1 MGLLVYSAS
10 AGSGKTYTL
19 ALKYIAMAV
28 ATDRASDFT
37 NILAVTFTNMAT
49 AEMKN
54 RILEQLDNLAR
65 GGTDKD
71 FLQNLIKETK
81 ISKDVLV
88 RRAKGV
94 LAAIMHDYDHF
105 RVETIDSFFQTLL
118 TNLAHELKLPR
129 GFKVDL
135 DDKAV
140 ISQSV
145 DRMLLGVGNK
155 ANANLTRLFISALE
169 RHIDDDK
176 GWNIAKELKRFAQSN
191 LFRGEYMAHDEE
203 IEEVTSDSKYM
214 GRLHHALR
222 SALRSY
228 KRQFDEKLEDCIAR
242 IEPEVEAVAGVSKG
256 KAKYIRTYEGN
267 MRKHEFSEPAKSIV
281 AMAGNWEDVFN
292 KTCKEKEALRGHAQ
306 RISDILNEMENLR
319 ETFASSV
326 YNCELTLENLDK
338 LSLLG
343 AISREITRYTT
354 EHETFLLARTP
365 ELFNRM
371 VKGNDASFVF
381 EKYGTTF
388 KHIMIDEFQD
398 TSRMQ
403 WNNFKTLLL
412 ENMAQGDESML
423 VGDIKQ
429 SIYRWRGGD
438 WNILF
443 DIENEI
449 KQTKVT
455 VLPKVENF
463 RSLPVIVRF
472 NNAFFVK
479 ASTYIDKRHWEVP
492 GDWICHETKLM
503 PVLPEEV
510 DNSNIIQQIYKD
522 VEQTPRCG
530 EEGTGYVRIVMNDK
544 DTTAERTIEDLYE
557 QAVNL
562 HVEHGVPY
570 GEMLILVR
578 RNSETQTII
587 DYITEKDPAFPI
599 TSAEAFM
606 LKSSLMVTT
615 LINAL
620 KFLSDKTDTLAMALL
635 REGLHVI
642 CDKIE
647 DKELRNFHLDMID
660 GICTTLSDDAQ
671 RATMQQMPLYELCLH
686 LIMMMHYEE
695 TEKLGE
701 LKQSAYIFNFLDA
714 LISYIN
720 DHSSDIK
727 DFISFW
733 DDVLS
738 ERSIAVNVEDAVRV
752 MTIHKAKGLEGHTVF
767 IPFADFLLE
776 NSQHDKIIW
785 CAPQQNMTN
794 DTNVNELVGRLPLVP
809 VNDLKKMEES
819 AYSTFYE
826 NEHRQQ
832 RVDSLNTLYVAFT
845 RAKCNLFIWSK
856 RPKIGGRSAFNL
868 IDAFVNNLQP
878 NDKNTKTT
886 PGVVCY
892 GNIVGAKGT
901 KEAKDEQDTKEIS
914 VSISHNDLSGVN
926 FFQSSK
932 ALDFLADSER
942 EIEGDTPELQHQRRT
957 RYFMNKGTLY
967 HQVFSLI
974 ERKEDVPGVIEKM
987 RAEGLLATKKQADE
1001 ILTFVTTA
1009 LQQEKETA
1017 KWFDGTYELYN
1028 EHNILI
1034 RSDGHAKMFRP
1045 DRVMVAADHAVV
1057 VDYKF
1062 GSEKEEYKGQV
1073 RKYANNLAKLLNKP
1087 VKGYLWY
1094 VSEKVIPVCD
1104 IELNIK

>member
-49 AEMKN
+49 AEMKD
-54 RILEQLDNLAR
+54 RILKQLDNLAR

-71 FLQNLIKETK
+71 FLENLIKETQ

-140 ISQSV
+140 VSQSV
-145 DRMLLGVGNK
+145 DRMLLGVGNE
-155 ANANLTRLFISALE
+155 ANADLTSMIISVLE

-222 SALRSY
+222 SYIRD
-228 KRQFDEKLEDCIAR
+228 FDEKLEDCIAR
-242 IEPEVEAVAGVSKG
+242 IEPEVEAVAGVKSK
-256 KAKYIRTYEGN
+256 ATNIRTYEKN
-267 MRKHEFSEPAKSIV
+267 LRKHDFSEPAKIIV
-281 AMAGNWEDVFN
+281 TMAGNWDAVFN
-292 KTCKEKEALRGHAQ
+292 KDCKEKEALRGHAQ
-306 RISDILNEMENLR
+306 RISDILKEMEYLR
-319 ETFASSV
+319 ETYASSV
-326 YNCELTLENLDK
+326 YNCELTLKNLDR
-338 LSLLG
+338 LSLSG

-443 DIENEI
+443 DIKKEFD
-449 KQTKVT
+449 QAD

-544 DTTAERTIEDLYE
+544 DTTAEETIEDLYE

-635 REGLHVI
+635 REGLHAI
-642 CDKIE
+642 YDKIE
-647 DKELRNFHLDMID
+647 DKELRNFYLDMID

-686 LIMMMHYEE
+686 LMMMMHYEE
-695 TEKLGE
+695 AEKLGE

-714 LISYIN
+714 LVSYIN

-856 RPKIGGRSAFNL
+856 RPKIGGCSAFNL

-878 NDKNTKTT
+878 SDEKTTT

-914 VSISHNDLSGVN
+914 VSISHNDLSGVK

-1062 GSEKEEYKGQV
+1062 GSEKEEYKDQV
-1073 RKYANNLAKLLNKP
+1073 EMYANNLAKLLNKP

-1094 VSEKVIPVCD
+1094 VSKKVIPVCD

>member
-49 AEMKN
+49 AEMKD
-54 RILEQLDNLAR
+54 RILKQLDNLAR

-71 FLQNLIKETK
+71 FLENLIKETQ

-140 ISQSV
+140 VSQSV
-145 DRMLLGVGNK
+145 DRMLLGVGNE
-155 ANANLTRLFISALE
+155 ANADLTSMIISVLE

-222 SALRSY
+222 SYIRD
-228 KRQFDEKLEDCIAR
+228 FDEKLEDCIAR
-242 IEPEVEAVAGVSKG
+242 IEPEVEAVAGVKSK
-256 KAKYIRTYEGN
+256 ATNIRTYEKN
-267 MRKHEFSEPAKSIV
+267 LRKHDFSEPAKIIV
-281 AMAGNWEDVFN
+281 TMAGNWDAVFN
-292 KTCKEKEALRGHAQ
+292 KDCKEKEASRGHAQ
-306 RISDILNEMENLR
+306 RISDILKEMEYLR
-319 ETFASSV
+319 ETYASSV
-326 YNCELTLENLDK
+326 YNCELTLKNLDR
-338 LSLLG
+338 LSLSG

-443 DIENEI
+443 DIKKEFD
-449 KQTKVT
+449 QAD

-544 DTTAERTIEDLYE
+544 DTTAEETIEDLYE

-562 HVEHGVPY
+562 HVEHGVPF

-635 REGLHVI
+635 REGLHAI
-642 CDKIE
+642 YDKIE
-647 DKELRNFHLDMID
+647 DKELRNFYLDMID

-686 LIMMMHYEE
+686 LMMMMHYEE
-695 TEKLGE
+695 AEKLGE

-714 LISYIN
+714 LVSYIN

-878 NDKNTKTT
+878 SDEKTTT

-914 VSISHNDLSGVN
+914 VSISHNDLSGVK

-942 EIEGDTPELQHQRRT
+942 EIEGDTPDLQHQRRT

-1062 GSEKEEYKGQV
+1062 GSEKEEYKDQV
-1073 RKYANNLAKLLNKP
+1073 EMYANNLAKLLNKP

-1094 VSEKVIPVCD
+1094 VSKKVIPVCD

>member
-54 RILEQLDNLAR
+54 RILEQLYNLAQ

-71 FLQNLIKETK
+71 FLENLIKETN

-129 GFKVDL
+129 GFRVDL

-140 ISQSV
+140 VSQSV
-145 DRMLLGVGNK
+145 DRMLLGVGNE
-155 ANANLTRLFISALE
+155 ANADLTSMIISVLE

-222 SALRSY
+222 SYIRD
-228 KRQFDEKLEDCIAR
+228 FDEKLEDCIAR
-242 IEPEVEAVAGVSKG
+242 IEPEVEAVAGVKSK
-256 KAKYIRTYEGN
+256 ATNIRTYEKN
-267 MRKHEFSEPAKSIV
+267 LRKHDFSEPAKIIV
-281 AMAGNWEDVFN
+281 TMAGNWDAVFN
-292 KTCKEKEALRGHAQ
+292 KDCKEKEALRGHAQ
-306 RISDILNEMENLR
+306 RISDILKEMEYLR
-319 ETFASSV
+319 ETYASSV
-326 YNCELTLENLDK
+326 YNCELTLKNLDR
-338 LSLLG
+338 LSLSG

-443 DIENEI
+443 DIKKEFD
-449 KQTKVT
+449 QAD

-544 DTTAERTIEDLYE
+544 DTTAEETIEDLYE

-635 REGLHVI
+635 REELHAI
-642 CDKIE
+642 YDKIE

-686 LIMMMHYEE
+686 LMMMMHYEE
-695 TEKLGE
+695 AEKLGE

-714 LISYIN
+714 LVSYIN

-878 NDKNTKTT
+878 SDEKTTT

-914 VSISHNDLSGVN
+914 VSISHNDLSGVK

-1062 GSEKEEYKGQV
+1062 GSEKEEYKDQV
-1073 RKYANNLAKLLNKP
+1073 EMYANNLAKLLNKP

-1094 VSEKVIPVCD
+1094 VSKKVIPVCD

>member
-49 AEMKN
+49 AEMKD
-54 RILEQLDNLAR
+54 RILKQLDNLAR

-71 FLQNLIKETK
+71 FLENLIKETK

-140 ISQSV
+140 VSQSV
-145 DRMLLGVGNK
+145 DRMLLGVGNE
-155 ANANLTRLFISALE
+155 ANADLTSMIISVLE

-222 SALRSY
+222 SYIRD
-228 KRQFDEKLEDCIAR
+228 FDEKLEDCIAR
-242 IEPEVEAVAGVSKG
+242 IEPEVEAVAGVKSK
-256 KAKYIRTYEGN
+256 ATNIRTYEKN
-267 MRKHEFSEPAKSIV
+267 LRKHDFSEPAKIIV
-281 AMAGNWEDVFN
+281 TMAGNWDAVFN
-292 KTCKEKEALRGHAQ
+292 KDCKEKEALRGHAQ
-306 RISDILNEMENLR
+306 RISDILKEMEYLR
-319 ETFASSV
+319 ETYASSV
-326 YNCELTLENLDK
+326 YNCELTLKNLDR
-338 LSLLG
+338 LSLSG

-443 DIENEI
+443 DIKKEFD
-449 KQTKVT
+449 QAD

-544 DTTAERTIEDLYE
+544 DTTAEETIEDLYE

-635 REGLHVI
+635 REGLHAI
-642 CDKIE
+642 YDKIE
-647 DKELRNFHLDMID
+647 DKELRNFYLDMID

-686 LIMMMHYEE
+686 LMMMMHYEE
-695 TEKLGE
+695 AEKLGE

-714 LISYIN
+714 LVSYIN

-878 NDKNTKTT
+878 SDEKTTT

-914 VSISHNDLSGVN
+914 VSISHNDLSGVK

-1062 GSEKEEYKGQV
+1062 GSEKEEYKDQV
-1073 RKYANNLAKLLNKP
+1073 EMYANNLAKLLNKP

-1094 VSEKVIPVCD
+1094 VSKKVIPVCD

>member
-49 AEMKN
+49 AEMKD
-54 RILEQLDNLAR
+54 RILKQLDNLAR

-71 FLQNLIKETK
+71 FLENLIKETQ

-140 ISQSV
+140 VSQSV
-145 DRMLLGVGNK
+145 DRMLLGVGNE
-155 ANANLTRLFISALE
+155 ANADLTSMIISVLE

-222 SALRSY
+222 SYIRD
-228 KRQFDEKLEDCIAR
+228 FDEKLEDCIAR
-242 IEPEVEAVAGVSKG
+242 IEPEVEAVAGVKSK
-256 KAKYIRTYEGN
+256 ATNIRTYEKN
-267 MRKHEFSEPAKSIV
+267 LRKHDFSEPAKIIV
-281 AMAGNWEDVFN
+281 TMAGNWDAVFN
-292 KTCKEKEALRGHAQ
+292 KDCKEKEALRGHAQ
-306 RISDILNEMENLR
+306 RISDILKEMEYLR
-319 ETFASSV
+319 ETYASSV
-326 YNCELTLENLDK
+326 YNCELTLKNLDR
-338 LSLLG
+338 LSLSG

-443 DIENEI
+443 DIKKEFD
-449 KQTKVT
+449 QAD

-544 DTTAERTIEDLYE
+544 DTTAEETIEDLYE

-562 HVEHGVPY
+562 HVEHGVPF

-635 REGLHVI
+635 REGLHAI
-642 CDKIE
+642 YDKIE
-647 DKELRNFHLDMID
+647 DKELRNFYLDMID

-686 LIMMMHYEE
+686 LMMMMHYEE
-695 TEKLGE
+695 AEKLGE

-714 LISYIN
+714 LVSYIN

-878 NDKNTKTT
+878 SDEKTTT

-914 VSISHNDLSGVN
+914 VSISHNDLSGVK

-942 EIEGDTPELQHQRRT
+942 EIEGDTPDLQHQRRT

-1062 GSEKEEYKGQV
+1062 GSEKEEYKDQV
-1073 RKYANNLAKLLNKP
+1073 EMYANNLAKLLNKP

-1094 VSEKVIPVCD
+1094 VSKKVIPVCD

>member
-54 RILEQLDNLAR
+54 RILEQLNNLAQ

-71 FLQNLIKETK
+71 FLKNLIKETH

-140 ISQSV
+140 VSQSV
-145 DRMLLGVGNK
+145 DRMLLGVGNE
-155 ANANLTRLFISALE
+155 ANVNLTSMIISVLE

-176 GWNIAKELKRFAQSN
+176 GWNIAKELKQFAQSN

-222 SALRSY
+222 SYIRD
-228 KRQFDEKLEDCIAR
+228 FDEKLEDCIAR
-242 IEPEVEAVAGVSKG
+242 IEPEVEAVAGVKS
-256 KAKYIRTYEGN
+256 KAKNIRTYEEN
-267 MRKHEFSEPAKSIV
+267 LRKHKFCEPKKTIV
-281 AMAGNWEDVFN
+281 AMVGNWEAVFN

-306 RISDILNEMENLR
+306 RISDILKEMENLC
-319 ETFASSV
+319 EKYASYV
-326 YNCELTLENLDK
+326 YNCDLTLENLDR

-381 EKYGTTF
+381 EKYGATF

-403 WNNFKTLLL
+403 WSNFKTLLL

-503 PVLPEEV
+503 PVLPKKV
-510 DNSNIIQQIYKD
+510 DNSNIIQQIYKN

-544 DTTAERTIEDLYE
+544 DTAAEETIEDLYE

-635 REGLHVI
+635 REGLHAI
-642 CDKIE
+642 YDKIE

-686 LIMMMHYEE
+686 LMMMMHYEE
-695 TEKLGE
+695 AEKLGE

-714 LISYIN
+714 LVSYIN

-733 DDVLS
+733 DDEIS

-776 NSQHDKIIW
+776 SSQHDIIW
-785 CAPQQNMTN
+785 CAPQQNMTR
-794 DTNVNELVGRLPLVP
+794 DTNVNELVGKLPLVP
-809 VNDLKKMEES
+809 VNDLKKMKES

-832 RVDSLNTLYVAFT
+832 RVDGLNTLYVAFT

-856 RPKIGGRSAFNL
+856 RPSKGGSAFNL

-878 NDKNTKTT
+878 SDKKTKTT

-892 GNIVGAKGT
+892 GNIVGAKDAT
-901 KEAKDEQDTKEIS
+901 DKQAPNEIS
-914 VSISHNDLSGVN
+914 VSISHNDLSGVK

-987 RAEGLLATKKQADE
+987 RVEGLLATKKQADE
-1001 ILTFVTTA
+1001 ILAFVTTA

-1062 GSEKEEYKGQV
+1062 GSEKEEYKDQV
-1073 RKYANNLAKLLNKP
+1073 IKYANNLSKLLNKP

-1094 VSEKVIPVCD
+1094 VSKKVIPVCD

>member
-49 AEMKN
+49 AEMKD
-54 RILEQLDNLAR
+54 RILKQLDNLAR

-71 FLQNLIKETK
+71 FLENLIKETQ

-140 ISQSV
+140 VSQSV
-145 DRMLLGVGNK
+145 DRMLLGVGNE
-155 ANANLTRLFISALE
+155 ANADLTSMIISVLE

-222 SALRSY
+222 SYIRD
-228 KRQFDEKLEDCIAR
+228 FDEKLEDCIAR
-242 IEPEVEAVAGVSKG
+242 IEPEVEAVAGVKSK
-256 KAKYIRTYEGN
+256 ATNIRTYEKN
-267 MRKHEFSEPAKSIV
+267 LRKHDFSEPAKIIV
-281 AMAGNWEDVFN
+281 TMAGNWDAVFN
-292 KTCKEKEALRGHAQ
+292 KDCKEKEALRGHAQ
-306 RISDILNEMENLR
+306 RISDILKEMEYLR
-319 ETFASSV
+319 ETYASSV
-326 YNCELTLENLDK
+326 YNCELTLKNLDR
-338 LSLLG
+338 LSLSG

-443 DIENEI
+443 DIKKEFD
-449 KQTKVT
+449 QAD

-492 GDWICHETKLM
+492 GDCICHETKLM

-544 DTTAERTIEDLYE
+544 DTTAEETIEDLYE

-635 REGLHVI
+635 REGLHAI
-642 CDKIE
+642 YDKIE
-647 DKELRNFHLDMID
+647 DKELRNFYLDMID

-686 LIMMMHYEE
+686 LMMMMHYEE
-695 TEKLGE
+695 AEKLGE

-714 LISYIN
+714 LVSYIN

-878 NDKNTKTT
+878 SDEKTTT

-914 VSISHNDLSGVN
+914 VSISHNDLSGVK

-1062 GSEKEEYKGQV
+1062 GSEKEEYKDQV
-1073 RKYANNLAKLLNKP
+1073 EMYANNLAKLLNKP

-1094 VSEKVIPVCD
+1094 VSKKVIPVCD

>member
-49 AEMKN
+49 AEMKD
-54 RILEQLDNLAR
+54 RILKQLDNLAR
-65 GGTDKD
+65 GGTDKN
-71 FLQNLIKETK
+71 FLENLIKETK

-140 ISQSV
+140 VSQSV
-145 DRMLLGVGNK
+145 DRMLLGVGNE
-155 ANANLTRLFISALE
+155 ANVNLTSMIISVLE

-176 GWNIAKELKRFAQSN
+176 GWNIAKELKRFAQAN

-222 SALRSY
+222 SY
-228 KRQFDEKLEDCIAR
+228 KRPFDEKLGDCIAR

-256 KAKYIRTYEGN
+256 KAKYIRTYEEN

-319 ETFASSV
+319 KTYASYV
-326 YNCELTLENLDK
+326 YSCELTLENLDR
-338 LSLLG
+338 LSLSG

-443 DIENEI
+443 DIKKEFD
-449 KQTKVT
+449 QAD

-578 RNSETQTII
+578 RNSEAQTII

-635 REGLHVI
+635 REGLHAI
-642 CDKIE
+642 YDKIE
-647 DKELRNFHLDMID
+647 DKELRNFYLDMID

-695 TEKLGE
+695 AEKLGE

-714 LISYIN
+714 LVSYIN

-738 ERSIAVNVEDAVRV
+738 ECSIAVNVEDAVRV

-856 RPKIGGRSAFNL
+856 RTSNGRSAFNL

-878 NDKNTKTT
+878 NNKKTKTT

-892 GNIVGAKGT
+892 GNIVGAKD
-901 KEAKDEQDTKEIS
+901 AKDKQDSNDIP
-914 VSISHNDLSGVN
+914 VSISHNDLSGIK

-942 EIEGDTPELQHQRRT
+942 EIEGDTPELQYQRKT

-1009 LQQEKETA
+1009 LQQEKEA
-1017 KWFDGTYELYN
+1017 ARWFDGTYELYN

-1062 GSEKEEYKGQV
+1062 GSEKEEYKDQV
-1073 RKYANNLAKLLNKP
+1073 EMYANNLAKLLNKP

-1094 VSEKVIPVCD
+1094 VSKKVSKKVIPVCD

>member
-49 AEMKN
+49 AEMKD
-54 RILEQLDNLAR
+54 RILKQLDNLAR

-71 FLQNLIKETK
+71 FLENLIKETQ

-140 ISQSV
+140 VSQSV
-145 DRMLLGVGNK
+145 DRMLLGVGNE
-155 ANANLTRLFISALE
+155 ANVNLTSMIISVLE

-176 GWNIAKELKRFAQSN
+176 GWNIAKELKRFAQAN

-222 SALRSY
+222 SYIRD
-228 KRQFDEKLEDCIAR
+228 FDAKLEDCIAR
-242 IEPEVEAVAGVSKG
+242 IEPEVEAVAEVSKQ
-256 KAKYIRTYEGN
+256 KTKSIRTYVNNLRE
-267 MRKHEFSEPAKSIV
+267 HAFDEPKARCIV
-281 AMAGNWEDVFN
+281 DMADNWEDLFN
-292 KTCKEKEALRGHAQ
+292 KTCKKKDALRGHAQ
-306 RISDILNEMENLR
+306 RISDILKEMEYLR
-319 ETFASSV
+319 KTYACDV
-326 YNCELTLENLDK
+326 YNCELTLANLDK

-371 VKGNDASFVF
+371 VNGNDASFVF

-443 DIENEI
+443 DIKKEFD
-449 KQTKVT
+449 QAD

-544 DTTAERTIEDLYE
+544 DTTAEETIEDLYE

-635 REGLHVI
+635 REGLHAI
-642 CDKIE
+642 YDKIE
-647 DKELRNFHLDMID
+647 DKELRNFYLDMID

-686 LIMMMHYEE
+686 LMMMMHYEE
-695 TEKLGE
+695 AEKLGE

-714 LISYIN
+714 LVSYIN

-878 NDKNTKTT
+878 SDEKTTT

-914 VSISHNDLSGVN
+914 VSISHNDLSGVK

-1009 LQQEKETA
+1009 LQQEKEA
-1017 KWFDGTYELYN
+1017 ARWFDGTYELYN

-1062 GSEKEEYKGQV
+1062 GSEKEEYKDQV
-1073 RKYANNLAKLLNKP
+1073 EMYANNLAKLLNKP

-1094 VSEKVIPVCD
+1094 VTLEKGVEKVCD

>member
-49 AEMKN
+49 AEMKD
-54 RILEQLDNLAR
+54 RILKQLDNLAR

-71 FLQNLIKETK
+71 FLENLIKETQ

-140 ISQSV
+140 VSQSV
-145 DRMLLGVGNK
+145 DRMLLGVGNE
-155 ANANLTRLFISALE
+155 ANADLTSMIISVLE

-214 GRLHHALR
+214 GHLHHALR
-222 SALRSY
+222 SYIRD
-228 KRQFDEKLEDCIAR
+228 FDEKLEDCIAR
-242 IEPEVEAVAGVSKG
+242 IEPEVEAVAGVKSK
-256 KAKYIRTYEGN
+256 ATNIRTYEKN
-267 MRKHEFSEPAKSIV
+267 LRKHDFSEPAKIIV
-281 AMAGNWEDVFN
+281 TMAGNWDAVFN
-292 KTCKEKEALRGHAQ
+292 KDCKEKEALRGHAQ
-306 RISDILNEMENLR
+306 RISDILKEMEYLR
-319 ETFASSV
+319 ETYASSV
-326 YNCELTLENLDK
+326 YNCELTLKNLDR
-338 LSLLG
+338 LSLSG

-443 DIENEI
+443 DIKKEFD
-449 KQTKVT
+449 QAD

-544 DTTAERTIEDLYE
+544 DTTAEETIEDLYE

-635 REGLHVI
+635 REGLHAI
-642 CDKIE
+642 YDKIE
-647 DKELRNFHLDMID
+647 DKELRNFYLDMID

-686 LIMMMHYEE
+686 LMMMMHYEE
-695 TEKLGE
+695 AEKLGE

-714 LISYIN
+714 LVSYIN

-878 NDKNTKTT
+878 RDEKTTT

-914 VSISHNDLSGVN
+914 VSISHNDLSGVK

-1062 GSEKEEYKGQV
+1062 GSEKEEYKDQV
-1073 RKYANNLAKLLNKP
+1073 EMYANNLAKLLNKP

-1094 VSEKVIPVCD
+1094 VSKKVIPVCD

>member
-37 NILAVTFTNMAT
+37 NILAVTFTNLAT

-54 RILEQLDNLAR
+54 RILEQLDNLAQ

-71 FLQNLIKETK
+71 FLENLIKETN

-140 ISQSV
+140 VSQSV
-145 DRMLLGVGNK
+145 DRMLLGVGNE
-155 ANANLTRLFISALE
+155 ANADLTSMIISVLE

-176 GWNIAKELKRFAQSN
+176 GWNIAKELKRFAQAN

-222 SALRSY
+222 SYIRD
-228 KRQFDEKLEDCIAR
+228 FDEKLEDCIAR
-242 IEPEVEAVAGVSKG
+242 IEPEVEAVTGVSK
-256 KAKYIRTYEGN
+256 KNAKSIRTYEKN
-267 MRKHEFSEPAKSIV
+267 LRKHDFSEPAKIIV

-292 KTCKEKEALRGHAQ
+292 KNCKEKEALRGHAQ
-306 RISDILNEMENLR
+306 RISDIVKEMEYLR
-319 ETFASSV
+319 EAYASYV
-326 YNCELTLENLDK
+326 YNCELTLENLDE

-403 WNNFKTLLL
+403 WSNFKTLLL

-443 DIENEI
+443 DIKKEFDQA
-449 KQTKVT
+449 K
-455 VLPKVENF
+455 VLPKVENY

-492 GDWICHETKLM
+492 GDWICHGTNLM
-503 PVLPEEV
+503 PVLPEKV

-544 DTTAERTIEDLYE
+544 DTTAEETIEDLYG

-570 GEMLILVR
+570 GEMLILV
-578 RNSETQTII
+578 
-587 DYITEKDPAFPI
+587 
-599 TSAEAFM
+599 
-606 LKSSLMVTT
+606 
-615 LINAL
+615 
-620 KFLSDKTDTLAMALL
+620 
-635 REGLHVI
+635 
-642 CDKIE
+642 
-647 DKELRNFHLDMID
+647 
-660 GICTTLSDDAQ
+660 
-671 RATMQQMPLYELCLH
+671 
-686 LIMMMHYEE
+686 
-695 TEKLGE
+695 
-701 LKQSAYIFNFLDA
+701 
-714 LISYIN
+714 
-720 DHSSDIK
+720 
-727 DFISFW
+727 
-733 DDVLS
+733 
-738 ERSIAVNVEDAVRV
+738 
-752 MTIHKAKGLEGHTVF
+752 
-767 IPFADFLLE
+767 
-776 NSQHDKIIW
+776 
-785 CAPQQNMTN
+785 
-794 DTNVNELVGRLPLVP
+794 
-809 VNDLKKMEES
+809 
-819 AYSTFYE
+819 
-826 NEHRQQ
+826 
-832 RVDSLNTLYVAFT
+832 
-845 RAKCNLFIWSK
+845 
-856 RPKIGGRSAFNL
+856 
-868 IDAFVNNLQP
+868 
-878 NDKNTKTT
+878 
-886 PGVVCY
+886 
-892 GNIVGAKGT
+892 
-901 KEAKDEQDTKEIS
+901 
-914 VSISHNDLSGVN
+914 
-926 FFQSSK
+926 
-932 ALDFLADSER
+932 
-942 EIEGDTPELQHQRRT
+942 
-957 RYFMNKGTLY
+957 
-967 HQVFSLI
+967 
-974 ERKEDVPGVIEKM
+974 
-987 RAEGLLATKKQADE
+987 
-1001 ILTFVTTA
+1001 
-1009 LQQEKETA
+1009 
-1017 KWFDGTYELYN
+1017 
-1028 EHNILI
+1028 
-1034 RSDGHAKMFRP
+1034 
-1045 DRVMVAADHAVV
+1045 
-1057 VDYKF
+1057 
-1062 GSEKEEYKGQV
+1062 
-1073 RKYANNLAKLLNKP
+1073 
-1087 VKGYLWY
+1087 
-1094 VSEKVIPVCD
+1094 
-1104 IELNIK
+1104 

>member
-49 AEMKN
+49 AEMKD
-54 RILEQLDNLAR
+54 RILKQLDNLAR

-71 FLQNLIKETK
+71 FLENLIKETQ

-140 ISQSV
+140 VSQSV
-145 DRMLLGVGNK
+145 DRMLLGVGNE
-155 ANANLTRLFISALE
+155 ANADLTSMIISVLE

-222 SALRSY
+222 SYIRD
-228 KRQFDEKLEDCIAR
+228 FDEKLEDCIAR
-242 IEPEVEAVAGVSKG
+242 IEPEVEAVAGVKSK
-256 KAKYIRTYEGN
+256 ATNIRTYEKN
-267 MRKHEFSEPAKSIV
+267 LRKHDFSEPAKIIV
-281 AMAGNWEDVFN
+281 TMAGNWDAVFN
-292 KTCKEKEALRGHAQ
+292 KDCKEKEALRGHAQ
-306 RISDILNEMENLR
+306 RISDILKEMEYLR
-319 ETFASSV
+319 ETYASSV
-326 YNCELTLENLDK
+326 YNCELTLKNLDR
-338 LSLLG
+338 LSLSG

-443 DIENEI
+443 DIKKEFD
-449 KQTKVT
+449 QAD

-544 DTTAERTIEDLYE
+544 DTTAEETIEDLYE

-587 DYITEKDPAFPI
+587 DYITEKDQAFPI

-635 REGLHVI
+635 REGLHAI
-642 CDKIE
+642 YDKIE

-686 LIMMMHYEE
+686 LMMMMHYEE
-695 TEKLGE
+695 AEKLGE

-714 LISYIN
+714 LVSYIN

-868 IDAFVNNLQP
+868 IDAFVNSLQP
-878 NDKNTKTT
+878 SDEKTTT

-914 VSISHNDLSGVN
+914 VSISHNDLSGVK

-1062 GSEKEEYKGQV
+1062 GSEKEEYKDQV
-1073 RKYANNLAKLLNKP
+1073 EMYANNLAKLLNKP

-1094 VSEKVIPVCD
+1094 VSKKVIPVCD

>member
-49 AEMKN
+49 AEMKD
-54 RILEQLDNLAR
+54 RILKQLDNLAR

-71 FLQNLIKETK
+71 FLENLIKETQ

-140 ISQSV
+140 VSQSV
-145 DRMLLGVGNK
+145 DRMLLGVGNE
-155 ANANLTRLFISALE
+155 ANADLTSMIISVLE

-222 SALRSY
+222 SYIRD
-228 KRQFDEKLEDCIAR
+228 FDEKLEDCIAR
-242 IEPEVEAVAGVSKG
+242 IEPEVEAVAGVKSK
-256 KAKYIRTYEGN
+256 ATNIRTYEKN
-267 MRKHEFSEPAKSIV
+267 LRKHDFSEPAKIIV
-281 AMAGNWEDVFN
+281 TMAGNWDAVFN
-292 KTCKEKEALRGHAQ
+292 KDCKEKEALRGHAQ
-306 RISDILNEMENLR
+306 RISDILKEMEYLR
-319 ETFASSV
+319 ETYASSV
-326 YNCELTLENLDK
+326 YNCELTLKNLDR
-338 LSLLG
+338 LSLSG

-443 DIENEI
+443 DIKKEFD
-449 KQTKVT
+449 QAD

-544 DTTAERTIEDLYE
+544 DTTAEETIEDLYE

-635 REGLHVI
+635 REGLHAI
-642 CDKIE
+642 YDKIE
-647 DKELRNFHLDMID
+647 DKELRNFYLDMID

-686 LIMMMHYEE
+686 LMMMMHYEE
-695 TEKLGE
+695 AEMLGE

-714 LISYIN
+714 LVSYIN

-878 NDKNTKTT
+878 SDEKTTT

-914 VSISHNDLSGVN
+914 VSISHNDLSGVK

-1009 LQQEKETA
+1009 LQQEKELA

-1062 GSEKEEYKGQV
+1062 GSEKEEYKDQV
-1073 RKYANNLAKLLNKP
+1073 EMYANNLAKLLNKP

-1094 VSEKVIPVCD
+1094 VSKKVIPVCD

>member
-49 AEMKN
+49 AEMKD
-54 RILEQLDNLAR
+54 RILKQLDNLAR

-71 FLQNLIKETK
+71 FLENLIKETQ

-140 ISQSV
+140 VSQSV
-145 DRMLLGVGNK
+145 DRMLLGVGNE
-155 ANANLTRLFISALE
+155 ANADLTSMIISVLE

-222 SALRSY
+222 SYIRD
-228 KRQFDEKLEDCIAR
+228 FDEKLEDCIAR
-242 IEPEVEAVAGVSKG
+242 IEPEVEAVAGVKSK
-256 KAKYIRTYEGN
+256 ATNIRTYEKN
-267 MRKHEFSEPAKSIV
+267 LRKHDFSEPAKIIV
-281 AMAGNWEDVFN
+281 TMAGNWDAVFN
-292 KTCKEKEALRGHAQ
+292 KDCKEKEALRGHAQ
-306 RISDILNEMENLR
+306 RISDILKEMEYLR
-319 ETFASSV
+319 ETYASSV
-326 YNCELTLENLDK
+326 YNCELTLKNLDR
-338 LSLLG
+338 LSLSG

-443 DIENEI
+443 DIKKEFD
-449 KQTKVT
+449 QAD

-544 DTTAERTIEDLYE
+544 DTTAEETIEDLYE

-635 REGLHVI
+635 REGLHAI
-642 CDKIE
+642 YDKIE
-647 DKELRNFHLDMID
+647 DKELRNFYLDMID

-686 LIMMMHYEE
+686 LMMMMHYEE
-695 TEKLGE
+695 AEKLGE

-714 LISYIN
+714 LVSYIN

-878 NDKNTKTT
+878 SDEKTTT

-914 VSISHNDLSGVN
+914 VSISHNDLSGVK

-1009 LQQEKETA
+1009 LKQEKETA

-1062 GSEKEEYKGQV
+1062 GSEKEEYKDQV
-1073 RKYANNLAKLLNKP
+1073 EMYANNLAKLLNKP

-1094 VSEKVIPVCD
+1094 VSKKVIPVCD

>member
-49 AEMKN
+49 AEMKD
-54 RILEQLDNLAR
+54 RILKQLDNLAR

-71 FLQNLIKETK
+71 FLENLIKETQ

-140 ISQSV
+140 VSQSV
-145 DRMLLGVGNK
+145 DRMLLGVGNE
-155 ANANLTRLFISALE
+155 ANADLTSMIISVLE

-222 SALRSY
+222 SYIRD
-228 KRQFDEKLEDCIAR
+228 FDEKLEDCIAR
-242 IEPEVEAVAGVSKG
+242 IEPEVEAVAGVKSK
-256 KAKYIRTYEGN
+256 ATNIRTYEKN
-267 MRKHEFSEPAKSIV
+267 LRKHDFSEPAKIIV
-281 AMAGNWEDVFN
+281 TMAGNWDAVFN
-292 KTCKEKEALRGHAQ
+292 KDCKEKEALRGHAQ
-306 RISDILNEMENLR
+306 RISDILKEMEYLR
-319 ETFASSV
+319 ETYASSV
-326 YNCELTLENLDK
+326 YNCELTLKNLDR
-338 LSLLG
+338 LSLSG

-443 DIENEI
+443 DIKKEFD
-449 KQTKVT
+449 QAD

-544 DTTAERTIEDLYE
+544 DTTAEETIEDLYE

-635 REGLHVI
+635 REGLHAI
-642 CDKIE
+642 YDKIE
-647 DKELRNFHLDMID
+647 DKELRNFYLDMID

-686 LIMMMHYEE
+686 LMMMMHYEE
-695 TEKLGE
+695 AEKLGE

-714 LISYIN
+714 LVSYIN

-826 NEHRQQ
+826 KEHRQQ

-878 NDKNTKTT
+878 SDEKTTT

-914 VSISHNDLSGVN
+914 VSISHNDLSGVK

-1062 GSEKEEYKGQV
+1062 GSEKEEYKDQV
-1073 RKYANNLAKLLNKP
+1073 EMYANNLAKLLNKP

-1094 VSEKVIPVCD
+1094 VSKKVIPVCD

>member
-49 AEMKN
+49 AEMKD
-54 RILEQLDNLAR
+54 RILKQLDNLAR

-71 FLQNLIKETK
+71 FLENLIKETQ

-140 ISQSV
+140 VSQSV
-145 DRMLLGVGNK
+145 DRMLLGVGNE
-155 ANANLTRLFISALE
+155 ANADLTSMIISVLE

-222 SALRSY
+222 SYIRD
-228 KRQFDEKLEDCIAR
+228 FDEKLEDCIAR
-242 IEPEVEAVAGVSKG
+242 IEPEVEAVAGVKSK
-256 KAKYIRTYEGN
+256 ATNIRTYEKN
-267 MRKHEFSEPAKSIV
+267 LRKHDFSEPAKIIV
-281 AMAGNWEDVFN
+281 TMAGNWDAVFN
-292 KTCKEKEALRGHAQ
+292 KDCKEKEALRGHAQ
-306 RISDILNEMENLR
+306 RISDILKEMEYLR
-319 ETFASSV
+319 ETYASSV
-326 YNCELTLENLDK
+326 YNCELTLKNLDR
-338 LSLLG
+338 LSLSG

-443 DIENEI
+443 DIKKEFD
-449 KQTKVT
+449 QAD

-544 DTTAERTIEDLYE
+544 DTTAEETIEDLYE

-635 REGLHVI
+635 REGLHAI
-642 CDKIE
+642 YDKIE
-647 DKELRNFHLDMID
+647 DKELRNFYLDMID

-686 LIMMMHYEE
+686 LMMMMHYEE
-695 TEKLGE
+695 AENIGE

-714 LISYIN
+714 LVSYIN

-878 NDKNTKTT
+878 SDEKTTT

-914 VSISHNDLSGVN
+914 VSISHNDLSGVK

-1062 GSEKEEYKGQV
+1062 GSEKEEYKDQV
-1073 RKYANNLAKLLNKP
+1073 EMYANNLAKLLNKP

-1094 VSEKVIPVCD
+1094 VSKKVIPVCD

>member
-49 AEMKN
+49 AEMKD
-54 RILEQLDNLAR
+54 RILKQLDNLAR

-71 FLQNLIKETK
+71 FLENLIKETQ

-140 ISQSV
+140 VSQSV
-145 DRMLLGVGNK
+145 DRMLLGVGNE
-155 ANANLTRLFISALE
+155 ANADLTSMIISVLE

-222 SALRSY
+222 SYIRD
-228 KRQFDEKLEDCIAR
+228 FDEKLEDCIAR
-242 IEPEVEAVAGVSKG
+242 IEPEVEAVAGVKSK
-256 KAKYIRTYEGN
+256 ATNIRTYEKN
-267 MRKHEFSEPAKSIV
+267 LRKHDFSEPAKIIV
-281 AMAGNWEDVFN
+281 TMAGNWDAVFN
-292 KTCKEKEALRGHAQ
+292 KDCKEKEALRGHAQ
-306 RISDILNEMENLR
+306 RISDILKEMEYLR
-319 ETFASSV
+319 ETYASSV
-326 YNCELTLENLDK
+326 YNCELTLKNLDR
-338 LSLLG
+338 LSLSG

-443 DIENEI
+443 DIKKEFD
-449 KQTKVT
+449 QAD

-544 DTTAERTIEDLYE
+544 DTTAEETIEDLYE

-620 KFLSDKTDTLAMALL
+620 KFLSDKTDILAMALL
-635 REGLHVI
+635 REGLHAI
-642 CDKIE
+642 YDKIE
-647 DKELRNFHLDMID
+647 DKELRNFYLDMID

-686 LIMMMHYEE
+686 LMMMMHYEE
-695 TEKLGE
+695 AEKLGE

-714 LISYIN
+714 LVSYIN

-878 NDKNTKTT
+878 SDEKTTT

-914 VSISHNDLSGVN
+914 VSISHNDLSGVK

-1062 GSEKEEYKGQV
+1062 GSEKEEYKDQV
-1073 RKYANNLAKLLNKP
+1073 EMYANNLAKLLNKP

-1094 VSEKVIPVCD
+1094 VSKKVIPVCD

>member
-37 NILAVTFTNMAT
+37 NILAVTFTNLAT

-54 RILEQLDNLAR
+54 RILEQLDNLAQ

-71 FLQNLIKETK
+71 FLENLIKETN

-140 ISQSV
+140 VSQSV
-145 DRMLLGVGNK
+145 DRMLLGVGNE
-155 ANANLTRLFISALE
+155 ANVNLTSLFISVLE
-169 RHIDDDK
+169 RYIDDDK
-176 GWNIAKELKRFAQSN
+176 GWNIAKGLKRFAQAN

-222 SALRSY
+222 SYIRH
-228 KRQFDEKLEDCIAR
+228 FDEKLEDCIVR

-256 KAKYIRTYEGN
+256 KATNIRTYEKN
-267 MRKHEFSEPAKSIV
+267 LRKHVFSEPTKTIV
-281 AMAGNWEDVFN
+281 DMAGNWETVFN

-306 RISDILNEMENLR
+306 RISDILKEMENLR
-319 ETFASSV
+319 ETHASDV
-326 YNCELTLENLDK
+326 YNCELTLANLDK

-403 WNNFKTLLL
+403 WSNFKTLLL

-443 DIENEI
+443 NI
-449 KQTKVT
+449 KDDFKKAD
-455 VLPKVENF
+455 VLPKVENY
-463 RSLPVIVRF
+463 RSLPIIVRF

-479 ASTYIDKRHWEVP
+479 ASTYIDKRHWELP
-492 GDWICHETKLM
+492 GDWICHETNLM
-503 PVLPEEV
+503 PDLPEKV
-510 DNSNIIQQIYKD
+510 DNSNIIQQIYKN
-522 VEQTPRCG
+522 VEQTPCCG
-530 EEGTGYVRIVMNDK
+530 EEGTGYVRIVMSDK
-544 DTTAERTIEDLYE
+544 DTTAEETIEDLYE

-578 RNSETQTII
+578 RNSEAQTII
-587 DYITEKDPAFPI
+587 DNITEKDPAFPI
-599 TSAEAFM
+599 TSVEAFM

-620 KFLSDKTDTLAMALL
+620 KFLLNEKDSLAMALL
-635 REGLHVI
+635 REGLYTI
-642 CDKIE
+642 YDKIE
-647 DKELRNFHLDMID
+647 DEELRDFYLDMID
-660 GICTTLSDDAQ
+660 GICTTLADDAQ

-686 LIMMMHYEE
+686 LMMMMHYEE
-695 TEKLGE
+695 AEKLGE
-701 LKQSAYIFNFLDA
+701 LKQSAYIFSFLDA
-714 LISYIN
+714 LVSYIN

-738 ERSIAVNVEDAVRV
+738 ECSIAVNVEDAVRV
-752 MTIHKAKGLEGHTVF
+752 MTIHKAKGLEGHTAF
-767 IPFADFLLE
+767 IPFADFSLE
-776 NSQHDKIIW
+776 SSRHDNIIW

-856 RPKIGGRSAFNL
+856 RTSKGRSAFNL

-886 PGVVCY
+886 PGIVCY
-892 GNIVGAKGT
+892 GNIVGAKD
-901 KEAKDEQDTKEIS
+901 AKDKQYPNEIS
-914 VSISHNDLSGVN
+914 VSISHNDLSGVK

-1001 ILTFVTTA
+1001 ILTFVTDA
-1009 LQQEKETA
+1009 LQQEKEAA

-1062 GSEKEEYKGQV
+1062 GSEKEEYKEGYKDQV
-1073 RKYANNLAKLLNKP
+1073 IKYANNLAKLLNKP

-1094 VSEKVIPVCD
+1094 VSKKVVPVCD

>member
-71 FLQNLIKETK
+71 FLENLIEETK

-140 ISQSV
+140 VSQSV
-145 DRMLLGVGNK
+145 DRMLLGVGNE
-155 ANANLTRLFISALE
+155 ANVNLTSMIISVLE

-176 GWNIAKELKRFAQSN
+176 GWNIAKELKRFAQAN

-203 IEEVTSDSKYM
+203 IEEVTSDSNYM

-222 SALRSY
+222 SYIRD
-228 KRQFDEKLEDCIAR
+228 FDEKLEDCIAR
-242 IEPEVEAVAGVSKG
+242 IEPEVEAVAGVESK
-256 KAKYIRTYEGN
+256 ATNIRTYEKN
-267 MRKHEFSEPAKSIV
+267 LRKHDFSEPAKIIV
-281 AMAGNWEDVFN
+281 TMAGNWEAVFN
-292 KTCKEKEALRGHAQ
+292 KTCKEKEALREHAQ
-306 RISDILNEMENLR
+306 CISDILKEMEYLR
-319 ETFASSV
+319 ETYASSV
-326 YNCELTLENLDK
+326 YNCELTRENLDR

-403 WNNFKTLLL
+403 WSNFKTLLL

-443 DIENEI
+443 DIEKEI

-479 ASTYIDKRHWEVP
+479 ASTYIDKKRWEVP
-492 GDWICHETKLM
+492 GDWICHETNLM

-544 DTTAERTIEDLYE
+544 DTAAEETIEDLYE

-570 GEMLILVR
+570 AEMLILVR
-578 RNSETQTII
+578 RNFEAQTII

-635 REGLHVI
+635 REGLHAI
-642 CDKIE
+642 YDKIE
-647 DKELRNFHLDMID
+647 DKELRDFYLDMID

-671 RATMQQMPLYELCLH
+671 RATMQQMPLYELCQH
-686 LIMMMHYEE
+686 LMMMMHYEE
-695 TEKLGE
+695 AEKIVE

-714 LISYIN
+714 LVSYIN

-738 ERSIAVNVEDAVRV
+738 ERSIAVNVEDSVRV

-767 IPFADFLLE
+767 IPFADFSLE
-776 NSQHDKIIW
+776 SSQHDIIW

-856 RPKIGGRSAFNL
+856 QKGRSAFNL

-1062 GSEKEEYKGQV
+1062 GSEKEEYKDQV
-1073 RKYANNLAKLLNKP
+1073 EMYANNLAKLLNKP

-1094 VSEKVIPVCD
+1094 VSKKVIPVCD

>member
-54 RILEQLDNLAR
+54 RILEQLDNLAQ

-71 FLQNLIKETK
+71 FLENLIKETN

-129 GFKVDL
+129 GFRVDL

-140 ISQSV
+140 VSQSV
-145 DRMLLGVGNK
+145 DRMLLGVGNE
-155 ANANLTRLFISALE
+155 ANADLTSMIISVLE

-222 SALRSY
+222 SYIRD
-228 KRQFDEKLEDCIAR
+228 FDEKLEDCIAR
-242 IEPEVEAVAGVSKG
+242 IEPEVEAVAGVKSK
-256 KAKYIRTYEGN
+256 ATNIRTYEKN
-267 MRKHEFSEPAKSIV
+267 LRKHDFSEPAKIIV
-281 AMAGNWEDVFN
+281 TMAGNWDAVFN
-292 KTCKEKEALRGHAQ
+292 KDCKEKEALRGHAQ
-306 RISDILNEMENLR
+306 RISDILKEMEYLR
-319 ETFASSV
+319 ETYASSV
-326 YNCELTLENLDK
+326 YNCELTLKNLDR
-338 LSLLG
+338 LSLSG

-443 DIENEI
+443 DIKKEFD
-449 KQTKVT
+449 QAD

-544 DTTAERTIEDLYE
+544 DTTAEETIEDLYE

-615 LINAL
+615 LNNAL

-635 REGLHVI
+635 REGLHAI
-642 CDKIE
+642 YDKIE

-686 LIMMMHYEE
+686 LMMMMHYEE
-695 TEKLGE
+695 AEKLGE

-714 LISYIN
+714 LVSYIN

-878 NDKNTKTT
+878 SDEKTTT

-914 VSISHNDLSGVN
+914 VSISHNDLSGVK

-1062 GSEKEEYKGQV
+1062 GSEKEEYKDQV
-1073 RKYANNLAKLLNKP
+1073 EMYANNLAKLLNKP

-1094 VSEKVIPVCD
+1094 VSKKVIPVCD

>member
-37 NILAVTFTNMAT
+37 NILAVTFTNLAT

-54 RILEQLDNLAR
+54 RILEQLDNLAQ

-71 FLQNLIKETK
+71 FLENLIKETG

-140 ISQSV
+140 VSQSV
-145 DRMLLGVGNK
+145 DRMLLGVGNE
-155 ANANLTRLFISALE
+155 ANVNLTSMIISVLE

-222 SALRSY
+222 SYIRD
-228 KRQFDEKLEDCIAR
+228 FDEKLEDCIAR
-242 IEPEVEAVAGVSKG
+242 IEPEVEAVAEVSKQ
-256 KAKYIRTYEGN
+256 KTKSIRTYVNNLRE
-267 MRKHEFSEPAKSIV
+267 HAFDEPKARCIV
-281 AMAGNWEDVFN
+281 DMADNWEDVFN
-292 KTCKEKEALRGHAQ
+292 KTCKKKDALRGHAQ
-306 RISDILNEMENLR
+306 RISDILKEMEYLR
-319 ETFASSV
+319 KTYACDV
-326 YNCELTLENLDK
+326 YNCELTLANLDK

-371 VKGNDASFVF
+371 VNGNDASFVF

-403 WNNFKTLLL
+403 WSNFKTLLL

-492 GDWICHETKLM
+492 GDWICHETNLM
-503 PVLPEEV
+503 PDLPKKV

-544 DTTAERTIEDLYE
+544 DTTAEETIEDLYE

-578 RNSETQTII
+578 RNSEAQTII

-620 KFLSDKTDTLAMALL
+620 KFLLNDKDTLAMALL
-635 REGLHVI
+635 REGLHAI
-642 CDKIE
+642 YDKIE
-647 DKELRNFHLDMID
+647 DKELRNFYLDMID

-686 LIMMMHYEE
+686 LMMMMHYEE
-695 TEKLGE
+695 AEKLGE
-701 LKQSAYIFNFLDA
+701 LKQSAYIFDFLDA
-714 LISYIN
+714 LVSYIN

-727 DFISFW
+727 DFISFC

-776 NSQHDKIIW
+776 SSKKDNIIW
-785 CAPQQNMTN
+785 CTPQRNMTH

-832 RVDSLNTLYVAFT
+832 RVDGLNTLYVAFT

-878 NDKNTKTT
+878 SDTKTKTT

-892 GNIVGAKGT
+892 GNVVGAKD
-901 KEAKDEQDTKEIS
+901 AKDKQDSNDIP
-914 VSISHNDLSGVN
+914 VSISHNDLSGGK

-967 HQVFSLI
+967 HQVFSRI

-1009 LQQEKETA
+1009 LQQEKEA
-1017 KWFDGTYELYN
+1017 ARWFDGTYKLYN

-1062 GSEKEEYKGQV
+1062 GSEKEEYKDQV
-1073 RKYANNLAKLLNKP
+1073 EMYANNLAKLLNKP

-1094 VSEKVIPVCD
+1094 VKLEKGVEKVCD

>member
-203 IEEVTSDSKYM
+203 IEEVTSDSEYM
-214 GRLHHALR
+214 KCLND
-222 SALRSY
+222 ALRSY
-228 KRQFDEKLEDCIAR
+228 ISHFDKKLEDCIGR
-242 IEPEVEAVAGVSKG
+242 IEPAVEAVAGVSKG
-256 KAKYIRTYEGN
+256 KATNIRTYEKN
-267 MRKHEFSEPAKSIV
+267 LCKHVFSEPTKTIV
-281 AMAGNWEDVFN
+281 AMAGNWEAVFN

-306 RISDILNEMENLR
+306 RISDILKEMEDLR
-319 ETFASSV
+319 ETHASDV
-326 YNCELTLENLDK
+326 YNCELTLKNLDR

-403 WNNFKTLLL
+403 WSNFKTLLL

-443 DIENEI
+443 DIEKEI

-492 GDWICHETKLM
+492 GDWICHETNLM
-503 PVLPEEV
+503 PVLPEKV

-530 EEGTGYVRIVMNDK
+530 EEGTGYVRIVINDK
-544 DTTAERTIEDLYE
+544 DTTAEETIADLYE

-570 GEMLILVR
+570 AEMLILVR
-578 RNSETQTII
+578 RNSEAQTII

-635 REGLHVI
+635 REGLYAI
-642 CDKIE
+642 YGKIE
-647 DKELRNFHLDMID
+647 DKELRNFYLDMID

-686 LIMMMHYEE
+686 LMMMMHYEE
-695 TEKLGE
+695 AEKLGE

-714 LISYIN
+714 LVSYIN

-767 IPFADFLLE
+767 IPFADFSLE
-776 NSQHDKIIW
+776 SNQHDNIIW
-785 CAPQQNMTN
+785 CAPQQNMTR

-856 RPKIGGRSAFNL
+856 RTSKGRSAFNL

-878 NDKNTKTT
+878 NDEKTTT

-892 GNIVGAKGT
+892 GNIVGAKD
-901 KEAKDEQDTKEIS
+901 AKDKQGPNEIS
-914 VSISHNDLSGVN
+914 VSISHNDLSGVK

-1001 ILTFVTTA
+1001 ILTFVTDA
-1009 LQQEKETA
+1009 LQQEKEAA

-1062 GSEKEEYKGQV
+1062 GSEKEEYKDQV
-1073 RKYANNLAKLLNKP
+1073 IKYANNLAKLLNKP

-1094 VSEKVIPVCD
+1094 VSKKVVPVCD

>member
-49 AEMKN
+49 AEMKD
-54 RILEQLDNLAR
+54 RILKQLDNLAR

-71 FLQNLIKETK
+71 FLENLIKETQ

-140 ISQSV
+140 VSQSV
-145 DRMLLGVGNK
+145 DRMLLGVGNE
-155 ANANLTRLFISALE
+155 ANADLTSMIISVLE

-222 SALRSY
+222 SYIRD
-228 KRQFDEKLEDCIAR
+228 FDEKLEDCIAR
-242 IEPEVEAVAGVSKG
+242 IEPEVEAVAGVKSK
-256 KAKYIRTYEGN
+256 ATNIRTYEKN
-267 MRKHEFSEPAKSIV
+267 LRKHDFSEPAKIIV
-281 AMAGNWEDVFN
+281 TMAGNWDAVFN
-292 KTCKEKEALRGHAQ
+292 KDCKEKEALRGHAQ
-306 RISDILNEMENLR
+306 RISDILKEIEYLR
-319 ETFASSV
+319 ETYASSV
-326 YNCELTLENLDK
+326 YNCELTLKNLDR
-338 LSLLG
+338 LSLSG

-443 DIENEI
+443 DIKKEFD
-449 KQTKVT
+449 QAD

-544 DTTAERTIEDLYE
+544 DTTAEETIEDLYE

-635 REGLHVI
+635 REGLHAI
-642 CDKIE
+642 YDKIE
-647 DKELRNFHLDMID
+647 DKELRNFYLDMID

-686 LIMMMHYEE
+686 LMMMMHYEE
-695 TEKLGE
+695 AEKLGE

-714 LISYIN
+714 LVSYIN

-878 NDKNTKTT
+878 SDEKTTT

-914 VSISHNDLSGVN
+914 VSISHNDLSGVK

-1062 GSEKEEYKGQV
+1062 GSEKEEYKDQV
-1073 RKYANNLAKLLNKP
+1073 EMYANNLAKLLNKP

-1094 VSEKVIPVCD
+1094 VSKKVIPVCD

>member
-49 AEMKN
+49 AEMKD
-54 RILEQLDNLAR
+54 RILKQLDNLAR

-71 FLQNLIKETK
+71 FLENLIKETQ

-140 ISQSV
+140 VSQSV
-145 DRMLLGVGNK
+145 DRMLLGVGNE
-155 ANANLTRLFISALE
+155 ANADLTSMIISVLE

-222 SALRSY
+222 SYIRD
-228 KRQFDEKLEDCIAR
+228 FDEKLEDCIAR
-242 IEPEVEAVAGVSKG
+242 IEPEVEAVAGVKSK
-256 KAKYIRTYEGN
+256 ATNIRTYEKN
-267 MRKHEFSEPAKSIV
+267 LRKHDFSEPAKIIV
-281 AMAGNWEDVFN
+281 TMAGNWDAVFN
-292 KTCKEKEALRGHAQ
+292 KDCKEKEALRGHAQ
-306 RISDILNEMENLR
+306 RISDILKEMEYLR
-319 ETFASSV
+319 ETYASSV
-326 YNCELTLENLDK
+326 YNCELTLKNLDR
-338 LSLLG
+338 LSLSG

-443 DIENEI
+443 DIKKEFD
-449 KQTKVT
+449 QAD

-544 DTTAERTIEDLYE
+544 DTTAEETIEDLYE

-635 REGLHVI
+635 REGLHAI
-642 CDKIE
+642 YDKIE
-647 DKELRNFHLDMID
+647 DKELRNFYLDMID

-686 LIMMMHYEE
+686 LMMMMHYEE
-695 TEKLGE
+695 AEMLGE

-714 LISYIN
+714 LVSYIN

-878 NDKNTKTT
+878 SDEKTTT

-914 VSISHNDLSGVN
+914 VSISHNDLSGVK

-1009 LQQEKETA
+1009 LQQEKEVA

-1062 GSEKEEYKGQV
+1062 GSEKEEYKDQV
-1073 RKYANNLAKLLNKP
+1073 EMYANNLAKLLNKP

-1094 VSEKVIPVCD
+1094 VSKKVIPVCD

>member
-49 AEMKN
+49 AEMKD
-54 RILEQLDNLAR
+54 RILKQLDNLAR

-71 FLQNLIKETK
+71 FLENLIKETQ

-140 ISQSV
+140 VSQSV
-145 DRMLLGVGNK
+145 DRMLLGVGNE
-155 ANANLTRLFISALE
+155 ANADLTSMIISVLE

-222 SALRSY
+222 SYIRD
-228 KRQFDEKLEDCIAR
+228 FDEKLEDCIAR
-242 IEPEVEAVAGVSKG
+242 IEPEVEAVAGVKSK
-256 KAKYIRTYEGN
+256 ATNFRTYEKN
-267 MRKHEFSEPAKSIV
+267 LRKHDFSEPAKIIV
-281 AMAGNWEDVFN
+281 TMAGNWDAVFN
-292 KTCKEKEALRGHAQ
+292 KDCKEKEALRGHAQ
-306 RISDILNEMENLR
+306 RISDILKEMEYLR
-319 ETFASSV
+319 ETYASSV
-326 YNCELTLENLDK
+326 YNCELTLKNLDR
-338 LSLLG
+338 LSLSG

-443 DIENEI
+443 DIKKEFD
-449 KQTKVT
+449 QAD

-544 DTTAERTIEDLYE
+544 DTTAEETIEDLYE

-635 REGLHVI
+635 REGLHAI
-642 CDKIE
+642 YDKIE
-647 DKELRNFHLDMID
+647 DKELRNFYLDMID

-686 LIMMMHYEE
+686 LMMMMHYEE
-695 TEKLGE
+695 AEKLGE

-714 LISYIN
+714 LVSYIN

-878 NDKNTKTT
+878 SDEKTTT

-914 VSISHNDLSGVN
+914 VSISHNDLSGVK

-1062 GSEKEEYKGQV
+1062 GSEKEEYKDQV
-1073 RKYANNLAKLLNKP
+1073 EMYANNLAKLLNKP

-1094 VSEKVIPVCD
+1094 VSKKVIPVCD

>member
-49 AEMKN
+49 AEMKD
-54 RILEQLDNLAR
+54 RILKQLDNLAR

-71 FLQNLIKETK
+71 FLENLIKETQ

-140 ISQSV
+140 VSQSV
-145 DRMLLGVGNK
+145 DRMLLGVGNE
-155 ANANLTRLFISALE
+155 ANADLTSMIISVLE

-222 SALRSY
+222 SYIRD
-228 KRQFDEKLEDCIAR
+228 FDEKLEDCIAR
-242 IEPEVEAVAGVSKG
+242 IEPEVEAVAGVKSK
-256 KAKYIRTYEGN
+256 ATNIRTYEKN
-267 MRKHEFSEPAKSIV
+267 LRKHDFSEPAKIIV
-281 AMAGNWEDVFN
+281 TMAGNWDAVFN
-292 KTCKEKEALRGHAQ
+292 KDCKEKEALRGHAQ
-306 RISDILNEMENLR
+306 RISDILKEMEYLR
-319 ETFASSV
+319 ETYASSV
-326 YNCELTLENLDK
+326 YNCELTLKNLDR
-338 LSLLG
+338 LSLSG

-443 DIENEI
+443 DIKKEFD
-449 KQTKVT
+449 QAD

-544 DTTAERTIEDLYE
+544 DTTAEETIEDLYE

-635 REGLHVI
+635 REGLHAI
-642 CDKIE
+642 YDKIE
-647 DKELRNFHLDMID
+647 DKELRNFYLDMID

-686 LIMMMHYEE
+686 LMMMMHYEE
-695 TEKLGE
+695 AEKLGE

-714 LISYIN
+714 LVSYIN

-878 NDKNTKTT
+878 SDEKTTT

-914 VSISHNDLSGVN
+914 VSISHNDLSGVK

-1034 RSDGHAKMFRP
+1034 RSDGYAKMFRP

-1062 GSEKEEYKGQV
+1062 GSEKEEYKDQV
-1073 RKYANNLAKLLNKP
+1073 EMYANNLAKLLNKP

-1094 VSEKVIPVCD
+1094 VSKKVIPVCD

>member
-49 AEMKN
+49 AEMKD
-54 RILEQLDNLAR
+54 RILKKLDNLAR

-71 FLQNLIKETK
+71 FLENLIKETK

-140 ISQSV
+140 VSQSV
-145 DRMLLGVGNK
+145 DRMLLGVGNE
-155 ANANLTRLFISALE
+155 ANADLTSMIISVLE

-222 SALRSY
+222 SYIRD
-228 KRQFDEKLEDCIAR
+228 FDEKLEDCIAR
-242 IEPEVEAVAGVSKG
+242 IEPEVEAVAGVKSK
-256 KAKYIRTYEGN
+256 ATNIRTYEKN
-267 MRKHEFSEPAKSIV
+267 LRKHDFSEPAKIIV
-281 AMAGNWEDVFN
+281 TMAGNWDAVFN
-292 KTCKEKEALRGHAQ
+292 KDCKEKEALRGHAQ
-306 RISDILNEMENLR
+306 RISDILKEMEYLR
-319 ETFASSV
+319 ETYASSV
-326 YNCELTLENLDK
+326 YNCELTLKNLDR
-338 LSLLG
+338 LSLSG

-443 DIENEI
+443 DIKKEFD
-449 KQTKVT
+449 QAD

-544 DTTAERTIEDLYE
+544 DTTAEETIEDLYE

-635 REGLHVI
+635 REGLHAI
-642 CDKIE
+642 YDKIE
-647 DKELRNFHLDMID
+647 DKELRNFYLDMID

-686 LIMMMHYEE
+686 LMMMMHYEE
-695 TEKLGE
+695 AEKLGE

-714 LISYIN
+714 LVSYIN

-878 NDKNTKTT
+878 SDEKTTT

-914 VSISHNDLSGVN
+914 VSISHNDLSGVK

-1062 GSEKEEYKGQV
+1062 GSEKEEYKDQV
-1073 RKYANNLAKLLNKP
+1073 EMYANNLAKLLNKP

-1094 VSEKVIPVCD
+1094 VSKKVIPVCD

>member
-49 AEMKN
+49 AEMKD
-54 RILEQLDNLAR
+54 RILKQLDNLAR

-71 FLQNLIKETK
+71 FLENLIKETQ

-140 ISQSV
+140 VSQSV
-145 DRMLLGVGNK
+145 DRMLLGVGNE
-155 ANANLTRLFISALE
+155 ANADLTSMIISVLE

-222 SALRSY
+222 SYIRD
-228 KRQFDEKLEDCIAR
+228 FDEKLEDCIAR
-242 IEPEVEAVAGVSKG
+242 IEPEVEAVAGVKSK
-256 KAKYIRTYEGN
+256 ATNIRTYEKN
-267 MRKHEFSEPAKSIV
+267 LRKHDFSEPAKIIV
-281 AMAGNWEDVFN
+281 TMAGNWDAVFN
-292 KTCKEKEALRGHAQ
+292 KDCKEKEALRGHAQ
-306 RISDILNEMENLR
+306 RISDILKEMEYLR
-319 ETFASSV
+319 ETYASSV
-326 YNCELTLENLDK
+326 YNCELTLKNLDR
-338 LSLLG
+338 LSLSG

-443 DIENEI
+443 DIKKEFD
-449 KQTKVT
+449 QAD

-544 DTTAERTIEDLYE
+544 DTTAEETIEDLYE

-635 REGLHVI
+635 REGLHAI
-642 CDKIE
+642 YDKIE

-686 LIMMMHYEE
+686 LMMMMHYEE
-695 TEKLGE
+695 AEKLGE

-714 LISYIN
+714 LVSYIN

-868 IDAFVNNLQP
+868 IDAFVNSLQP
-878 NDKNTKTT
+878 SDEKTTT
-886 PGVVCY
+886 PGDVCY

-914 VSISHNDLSGVN
+914 VSISHNDLSGVK

-1062 GSEKEEYKGQV
+1062 GSEKEEYKDQV
-1073 RKYANNLAKLLNKP
+1073 EMYANNLAKLLNKP

-1094 VSEKVIPVCD
+1094 VSKKVIPVCD

>member
-49 AEMKN
+49 AEMKD
-54 RILEQLDNLAR
+54 RILKQLDNLAR

-71 FLQNLIKETK
+71 FLENLIKEIQ

-140 ISQSV
+140 VSQSV
-145 DRMLLGVGNK
+145 DRMLLGVGNE
-155 ANANLTRLFISALE
+155 ANADLTSMIISVLE

-222 SALRSY
+222 SYIRD
-228 KRQFDEKLEDCIAR
+228 FDEKLEDCIAR
-242 IEPEVEAVAGVSKG
+242 IEPEVEAVAGVKSK
-256 KAKYIRTYEGN
+256 ATNIRTYEKN
-267 MRKHEFSEPAKSIV
+267 LRKHDFSEPAKIIV
-281 AMAGNWEDVFN
+281 TMAGNWDAVFN
-292 KTCKEKEALRGHAQ
+292 KDCKEKEALRGHAQ
-306 RISDILNEMENLR
+306 RISDILKEMEYLR
-319 ETFASSV
+319 ETYASSV
-326 YNCELTLENLDK
+326 YNCELTLKNLDR
-338 LSLLG
+338 LSLSG

-443 DIENEI
+443 DIKKEFD
-449 KQTKVT
+449 QAD

-544 DTTAERTIEDLYE
+544 DTTAEETIEDLYE

-635 REGLHVI
+635 REGLHAI
-642 CDKIE
+642 YDKIE
-647 DKELRNFHLDMID
+647 DKELRNFYLDMID

-686 LIMMMHYEE
+686 LMMMMHYEE
-695 TEKLGE
+695 AEKLGE

-714 LISYIN
+714 LVSYIN

-878 NDKNTKTT
+878 SDEKTTT

-914 VSISHNDLSGVN
+914 VSISHNDLSGVK

-1062 GSEKEEYKGQV
+1062 GSEKEEYKDQV
-1073 RKYANNLAKLLNKP
+1073 EMYANNLAKLLNKP

-1094 VSEKVIPVCD
+1094 VSKKVIPVCD

>member
-49 AEMKN
+49 AEMKD
-54 RILEQLDNLAR
+54 RILKQLENLAR

-71 FLQNLIKETK
+71 FLENLIKETQ

-140 ISQSV
+140 VSQSV
-145 DRMLLGVGNK
+145 DRMLLGVGNE
-155 ANANLTRLFISALE
+155 ANADLTSMIISVLE

-222 SALRSY
+222 SYIRD
-228 KRQFDEKLEDCIAR
+228 FDEKLEDCIAR
-242 IEPEVEAVAGVSKG
+242 IEPEVEAVAGVKSK
-256 KAKYIRTYEGN
+256 ATNIRTYEKN
-267 MRKHEFSEPAKSIV
+267 LRKHDFSEPAKIIV
-281 AMAGNWEDVFN
+281 TMAGNWDAVFN
-292 KTCKEKEALRGHAQ
+292 KDCKEKEALRGHAQ
-306 RISDILNEMENLR
+306 RISDILKEMEYLR
-319 ETFASSV
+319 ETYASSV
-326 YNCELTLENLDK
+326 YNCELTLKNLDR
-338 LSLLG
+338 LSLSG

-443 DIENEI
+443 DIKKEFD
-449 KQTKVT
+449 QAD

-544 DTTAERTIEDLYE
+544 DTTAEETIEDLYE

-578 RNSETQTII
+578 RNFDAQTII

-635 REGLHVI
+635 REGLHAI
-642 CDKIE
+642 YDKIE
-647 DKELRNFHLDMID
+647 DKELRNFYLDMID

-686 LIMMMHYEE
+686 LMMMMHYEE
-695 TEKLGE
+695 AEKLGE

-714 LISYIN
+714 LVSYIN

-878 NDKNTKTT
+878 SDEKTTT

-914 VSISHNDLSGVN
+914 VSISHNDLSGVK

-1062 GSEKEEYKGQV
+1062 GSEKEEYKDQV
-1073 RKYANNLAKLLNKP
+1073 EMYANNLAKLLNKP

-1094 VSEKVIPVCD
+1094 VSKKVIPVCD

>member
-37 NILAVTFTNMAT
+37 NILAVTFTNLAT
-49 AEMKN
+49 AEMKD
-54 RILEQLDNLAR
+54 RILKQFDNLAR

-71 FLQNLIKETK
+71 FLENIIKETG

-140 ISQSV
+140 VSQSV
-145 DRMLLGVGNK
+145 DRMLLGVGNE
-155 ANANLTRLFISALE
+155 ANADLTSMIISVLE

-222 SALRSY
+222 SYIRD
-228 KRQFDEKLEDCIAR
+228 FDEKLEDCIAR
-242 IEPEVEAVAGVSKG
+242 IEPEVEAVAGVKSK
-256 KAKYIRTYEGN
+256 ATNIRTYEKN
-267 MRKHEFSEPAKSIV
+267 LRKHDFSEPAKIIV
-281 AMAGNWEDVFN
+281 TMAGNWDAVFN
-292 KTCKEKEALRGHAQ
+292 KDCKEKEALRGHAQ
-306 RISDILNEMENLR
+306 RISDILKEMEYLR
-319 ETFASSV
+319 EAYASYV
-326 YNCELTLENLDK
+326 YNCELTLKNLDR
-338 LSLLG
+338 LSLSG

-443 DIENEI
+443 DIKKEFD
-449 KQTKVT
+449 QAD

-544 DTTAERTIEDLYE
+544 DTTAEETIEDLYE

-635 REGLHVI
+635 REGLYAI
-642 CDKIE
+642 YDKIE
-647 DKELRNFHLDMID
+647 DKELRNFYLDMID

-686 LIMMMHYEE
+686 LMMMMHYEE
-695 TEKLGE
+695 AEMLGE

-714 LISYIN
+714 LVSYIN

-878 NDKNTKTT
+878 SDEKTTT

-914 VSISHNDLSGVN
+914 VSISHNDLSGVK

-1062 GSEKEEYKGQV
+1062 GSEKEEYKDQV
-1073 RKYANNLAKLLNKP
+1073 EMYANNLAKLLNKP

-1094 VSEKVIPVCD
+1094 VSKKVIPVCD

>member
-49 AEMKN
+49 AEMKD
-54 RILEQLDNLAR
+54 RILKQLDNLAR

-71 FLQNLIKETK
+71 FLENLIKETQ

-140 ISQSV
+140 VSQSV
-145 DRMLLGVGNK
+145 DRMLLGVGNE
-155 ANANLTRLFISALE
+155 ANADLTSMIISVLE

-176 GWNIAKELKRFAQSN
+176 GWNVAKELKRFAQSN

-222 SALRSY
+222 SYIRD
-228 KRQFDEKLEDCIAR
+228 FDEKLEDCIAR
-242 IEPEVEAVAGVSKG
+242 IEPEVEAVAGVKSK
-256 KAKYIRTYEGN
+256 ATNIRTYEKN
-267 MRKHEFSEPAKSIV
+267 LRKHDFSEPAKIIV
-281 AMAGNWEDVFN
+281 TMAGNWDAVFN
-292 KTCKEKEALRGHAQ
+292 KDCKEKEALRGHAQ
-306 RISDILNEMENLR
+306 RISDILKEMEYLR
-319 ETFASSV
+319 ETYASSV
-326 YNCELTLENLDK
+326 YNCELTLKNLDR
-338 LSLLG
+338 LSLSG

-443 DIENEI
+443 DIKKEFD
-449 KQTKVT
+449 QAD

-544 DTTAERTIEDLYE
+544 DTTAEETIEDLYE

-635 REGLHVI
+635 REGLHAI
-642 CDKIE
+642 YDKIE
-647 DKELRNFHLDMID
+647 DKELRNFYLDMID

-686 LIMMMHYEE
+686 LMMMMHYEE
-695 TEKLGE
+695 AEKLGE

-714 LISYIN
+714 LVSYIN

-878 NDKNTKTT
+878 SDEKTTT

-914 VSISHNDLSGVN
+914 VSISHNDLSGVK

-1034 RSDGHAKMFRP
+1034 RSDGHAKIFRP

-1062 GSEKEEYKGQV
+1062 GSEKEEYKDQV
-1073 RKYANNLAKLLNKP
+1073 EMYANNLAKLLNKP

-1094 VSEKVIPVCD
+1094 VSKKVIPVCD

>member
-49 AEMKN
+49 AEMKD
-54 RILEQLDNLAR
+54 RILKQLDNLAR

-71 FLQNLIKETK
+71 FLENLIKETQ

-140 ISQSV
+140 VSQSV
-145 DRMLLGVGNK
+145 DRMLLGVGNE
-155 ANANLTRLFISALE
+155 ANADLTSMIISVLE

-222 SALRSY
+222 SYIRD
-228 KRQFDEKLEDCIAR
+228 FDEKLEDCIAR
-242 IEPEVEAVAGVSKG
+242 IEPEVEAVAGVKSK
-256 KAKYIRTYEGN
+256 ATNIRTYEKN
-267 MRKHEFSEPAKSIV
+267 LRKHDFSEPAKIIV
-281 AMAGNWEDVFN
+281 TMAGNWDAVFN
-292 KTCKEKEALRGHAQ
+292 KDCKEKEALRGHAQ
-306 RISDILNEMENLR
+306 RISDILKEMEYLR
-319 ETFASSV
+319 ETYASSV
-326 YNCELTLENLDK
+326 YNCELTLKNLDR
-338 LSLLG
+338 LSLSG

-443 DIENEI
+443 DIKKEFD
-449 KQTKVT
+449 QAD

-472 NNAFFVK
+472 NNTFFVK

-544 DTTAERTIEDLYE
+544 DTTAEETIEDLYE

-635 REGLHVI
+635 REGLHAI
-642 CDKIE
+642 YDKIE
-647 DKELRNFHLDMID
+647 DKELRNFYLDMID

-686 LIMMMHYEE
+686 LMMMMHYEE
-695 TEKLGE
+695 AEKLGE

-714 LISYIN
+714 LVSYIN

-878 NDKNTKTT
+878 SDEKTTT

-914 VSISHNDLSGVN
+914 VSISHNDLSGVK

-1062 GSEKEEYKGQV
+1062 GSEKEEYKDQV
-1073 RKYANNLAKLLNKP
+1073 EMYANNLAKLLNKP

-1094 VSEKVIPVCD
+1094 VSKKVIPVCD

>member
-49 AEMKN
+49 AEMKD
-54 RILEQLDNLAR
+54 RILKQLDNLAR

-71 FLQNLIKETK
+71 FLENLIKETQ

-140 ISQSV
+140 VSQSV
-145 DRMLLGVGNK
+145 DRMLLGVGNE
-155 ANANLTRLFISALE
+155 ANADLTSMIISVLE

-222 SALRSY
+222 SYIRD
-228 KRQFDEKLEDCIAR
+228 FDEKLEDCIAR
-242 IEPEVEAVAGVSKG
+242 IEPEVEAVAGVKSK
-256 KAKYIRTYEGN
+256 ATNIRTYEKN
-267 MRKHEFSEPAKSIV
+267 LRKHDFSEPAKIIV
-281 AMAGNWEDVFN
+281 TMAGNLDAVFN
-292 KTCKEKEALRGHAQ
+292 KDCKEKEALRGHAQ
-306 RISDILNEMENLR
+306 RISDILKEMEYLR
-319 ETFASSV
+319 ETYASSV
-326 YNCELTLENLDK
+326 YNCELTLKNLDR
-338 LSLLG
+338 LSLSG

-443 DIENEI
+443 DIKKEFD
-449 KQTKVT
+449 QAD

-544 DTTAERTIEDLYE
+544 DTTAEETIEDLYE

-635 REGLHVI
+635 REGLHAI
-642 CDKIE
+642 YDKIE
-647 DKELRNFHLDMID
+647 DKELRNFYLDMID

-686 LIMMMHYEE
+686 LMMMMHYEE
-695 TEKLGE
+695 AEKLGE

-714 LISYIN
+714 LVSYIN

-878 NDKNTKTT
+878 SDEKTTT

-914 VSISHNDLSGVN
+914 VSISHNDLSGVK

-1062 GSEKEEYKGQV
+1062 GSEKEEYKDQV
-1073 RKYANNLAKLLNKP
+1073 EMYANNLAKLLNKP

-1094 VSEKVIPVCD
+1094 VSKKVIPVCD

>member
-49 AEMKN
+49 AEMKD
-54 RILEQLDNLAR
+54 RILKQLDNLAR

-71 FLQNLIKETK
+71 FLENLIKETQ

-140 ISQSV
+140 VSQSV
-145 DRMLLGVGNK
+145 DRMLLGVGNE
-155 ANANLTRLFISALE
+155 ANADLTSMIISVLE

-222 SALRSY
+222 SYIRD
-228 KRQFDEKLEDCIAR
+228 FDEKLEDCIAR
-242 IEPEVEAVAGVSKG
+242 IEPEVEAVAGVKSK
-256 KAKYIRTYEGN
+256 ATNIRTYEKN
-267 MRKHEFSEPAKSIV
+267 LRKHDFSEPAKIIV
-281 AMAGNWEDVFN
+281 TMAGNWDAVFN
-292 KTCKEKEALRGHAQ
+292 KDCKEKEALRGHAQ
-306 RISDILNEMENLR
+306 RISDILKEMEYLR
-319 ETFASSV
+319 ETYASSV
-326 YNCELTLENLDK
+326 YNCELTLKNLDR
-338 LSLLG
+338 LSLSG

-443 DIENEI
+443 DIKKEFD
-449 KQTKVT
+449 QAD

-522 VEQTPRCG
+522 VEQTPRRG

-544 DTTAERTIEDLYE
+544 DTTAEETIEDLYE

-635 REGLHVI
+635 REGLHAI
-642 CDKIE
+642 YDKIE
-647 DKELRNFHLDMID
+647 DKELRNFYLDMID

-686 LIMMMHYEE
+686 LMMMMHYEE
-695 TEKLGE
+695 AEKLGE

-714 LISYIN
+714 LVSYIN

-878 NDKNTKTT
+878 SDEKTTT

-914 VSISHNDLSGVN
+914 VSISHNDLSGVK

-1062 GSEKEEYKGQV
+1062 GSEKEEYKDQV
-1073 RKYANNLAKLLNKP
+1073 EMYANNLAKLLNKP

-1094 VSEKVIPVCD
+1094 VSKKVIPVCD

>member
-54 RILEQLDNLAR
+54 RILEQLDNLAQ

-71 FLQNLIKETK
+71 FLENLIKETN

-129 GFKVDL
+129 GFRVDL

-140 ISQSV
+140 VSQSV
-145 DRMLLGVGNK
+145 DRMLLGVGNE
-155 ANANLTRLFISALE
+155 ANADLTSMIISVLE

-222 SALRSY
+222 SYIRD
-228 KRQFDEKLEDCIAR
+228 FDEKLEDCIAR
-242 IEPEVEAVAGVSKG
+242 IEPEVEAVAGVKSK
-256 KAKYIRTYEGN
+256 ATNIRTYEKN
-267 MRKHEFSEPAKSIV
+267 LRKHDFSEPAKIIV
-281 AMAGNWEDVFN
+281 TMAGNWDAVFN
-292 KTCKEKEALRGHAQ
+292 KDCKEKEALRGHAQ
-306 RISDILNEMENLR
+306 RISDILKEMEYLR
-319 ETFASSV
+319 ETYASSV
-326 YNCELTLENLDK
+326 YNCELTLKNLDR
-338 LSLLG
+338 LSLSG

-443 DIENEI
+443 DIKKEFD
-449 KQTKVT
+449 QAD

-544 DTTAERTIEDLYE
+544 DTTAEETIEDLYE

-635 REGLHVI
+635 REGLHAI
-642 CDKIE
+642 YDKIE

-686 LIMMMHYEE
+686 LMMMMHYEE
-695 TEKLGE
+695 AEKLGE

-714 LISYIN
+714 LVSYIN

-878 NDKNTKTT
+878 SDEKTTT

-914 VSISHNDLSGVN
+914 VSISHNDLSGGK

-1062 GSEKEEYKGQV
+1062 GSEKEEYKDQV
-1073 RKYANNLAKLLNKP
+1073 EMYANNLAKLLNKP

-1094 VSEKVIPVCD
+1094 VSKKVIPVCD